1 MTTRVLSAI
10 CLVLGA
16 GICGMAGVNIQE
28 ALVQE
33 ALGTLQDVDVT
44 SVWFGVGAML
54 LTLGWVLRKT

>member
-16 GICGMAGVNIQE
+16 GICGMAGVNI
-28 ALVQE
+28 LK

>member
-16 GICGMAGVNIQE
+16 GICGMAGVNI
-28 ALVQE
+28 LK
-33 ALGTLQDVDVT
+33 ALGTLQYVDVDVT
-44 SVWFGVGAML
+44 GVWFGVGAML

>member
-16 GICGMAGVNIQE
+16 GVCGMAGVNI
-28 ALVQE
+28 LK

-44 SVWFGVGAML
+44 SFWFGVGAML
-54 LTLGWVLRKT
+54 LTLGWVLRKA